1 MKYWQYIV
9 MIILLLGCSREPV
22 PEDSYFI
29 TQNDYNDTVIE
40 IPERVSSEDSITLI
54 VLPDSLLTVNI
65 DSASALDSILIQEDS
80 SAAAIDTLIP
90 PDPPDE
96 WKYVEI
102 EIQGSLYQ
110 SLAVVSD
117 VQSDILGAHCVRNL
131 VWEMNPWRGFIAG
144 DSIRILYTTD
154 EELARENLVVAF
166 EYIPVAGSSNH
177 GFSGYVFTRTGDNWP
192 SVWQPDGS
200 ELVKLLDRS
209 PVRTFEEI
217 TSVFGEPR
225 GNHTHQGVDFK
236 APLETPVFSVTGGTV
251 LRTNWN
257 TRYNGYCIEIDFGG
271 YSEVFLHL
279 LSIDSAV
286 SEGALI
292 EPGQS
297 VGAVGNTGIS
307 TAPHLHYQ
315 INGPDGYAIDPYLY
329 FSSHRRTLST
339 GDMDRFQEQ
348 VTLCRSM
355 MGG

>member
-1 MKYWQYIV
+1 MRYWQYIV
-9 MIILLLGCSREPV
+9 TALLLFGCSREPV

-29 TQNDYNDTVIE
+29 AQNDYSDAVIE
-40 IPERVSSEDSITLI
+40 MPEVVLSEDSLISI

-65 DSASALDSILIQEDS
+65 DSFSALDSILIPEDS
-80 SAAAIDTLIP
+80 SVAVIDTLIP
-90 PDPPDE
+90 PPPPDE

-110 SLAVVSD
+110 SLAVVAD
-117 VQSDILGAHCVRNL
+117 VESDILGAHCVRNL

-144 DSIRILYTTD
+144 DSIHILYTT
-154 EELARENLVVAF
+154 EELARENMVVAF

-177 GFSGYVFTRTGDNWP
+177 GFSGYVFTKTGDNWP

-279 LSIDSAV
+279 CSIDSAV
-286 SEGALI
+286 SAGALI

-297 VGAVGNTGIS
+297 VGTVGNTGIS

-315 INGPDGYAIDPYLY
+315 INGSDGYAIDPYLY

-348 VTLCRSM
+348 VALCQSM